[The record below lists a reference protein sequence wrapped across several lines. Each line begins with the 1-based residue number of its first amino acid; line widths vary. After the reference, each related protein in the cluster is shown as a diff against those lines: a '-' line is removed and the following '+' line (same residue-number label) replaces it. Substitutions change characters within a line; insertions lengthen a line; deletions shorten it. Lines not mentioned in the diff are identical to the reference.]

1 MNRIIEDYIAVSF
14 AYKILLPE
22 SCHPLHKRIDLA
34 GEILIPGTIELHRD
48 IRHSICRVAF
58 LSPEQT
64 SGLHISILYP
74 IGEILLYERRLS
86 RSLYAERTDTNRK
99 NDTLRNTCYLL
110 RIIVSTLH
118 DGKKRS
124 IVRVR
129 LLNPVGRI
137 QGIVRSH
144 MVVVEVIIT
153 QPPRLFPGDP
163 RSEDRRWEILVTAA

>member
-1 MNRIIEDYIAVSF
+1 MAV
-14 AYKILLPE
+14 ILL
-22 SCHPLHKRIDLA
+22 D
-34 GEILIPGTIELHRD
+34 
-48 IRHSICRVAF
+48 
-58 LSPEQT
+58 
-64 SGLHISILYP
+64 
-74 IGEILLYERRLS
+74 ERRLTGG
-86 RSLYAERTDTNRK
+86 LDAERTYADRK
-99 NDTLRNTCYLL
+99 NDTLGYACNLL
-110 RIIVSTLH
+110 GIMVSSGH

-163 RSEDRRWEILVTAA
+163 RSEDRRREILVTAA